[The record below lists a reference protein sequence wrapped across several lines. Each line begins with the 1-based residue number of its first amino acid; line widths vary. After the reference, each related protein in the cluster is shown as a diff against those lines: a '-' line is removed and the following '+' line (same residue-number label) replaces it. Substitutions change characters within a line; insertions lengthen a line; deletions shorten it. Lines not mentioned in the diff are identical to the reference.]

1 MTASTLFA
9 YDRKG
14 NFIVIGDGS
23 EVLVHSGADES
34 PLWRHTCEAA
44 LIGVGATSD
53 AVITLDAEGRLT
65 WWSGKDGQQGEVVS
79 FGAAP
84 RASAVRHDGACAVA
98 LPDSVAIVNRA
109 EERRSISVGDAGA
122 VAWSDNGSRIAV
134 GTDDGRVR
142 VFSGPGFEPKGTAE
156 IGEPVRSIGWNE
168 RGFWIATGGDRVFRI
183 DEGGGSSEQITRASG
198 MTPDC
203 VACSAD
209 GSLFSLRLDPATVV
223 VLAYPSKDTA
233 ATIQYVE
240 RRALGVAFGPV
251 PYVGIGI
258 DSGDGN
264 KINLRTEAVH
274 RTDTHPGRTHN
285 RWLLSVAIEQ
295 GALPAAYRGGASR
308 APASAPEASGATEA
322 RSGGGSNIQLI
333 AGFALVIIGVIILL
347 TRCQ

>member
-44 LIGVGATSD
+44 LVGVGATSD

-65 WWSGKDGQQGEVVS
+65 WWSGKDGQQGEALS
-79 FGAAP
+79 FSATP
-84 RASAVRHDGACAVA
+84 RAFAVRHDGACAVA
-98 LPDSVAIVNRA
+98 VPDSVAVANRA
-109 EERRSISVGDAGA
+109 EERRSIPIENAGA
-122 VAWSDNGSRIAV
+122 VAWSDDGSRLAV

-142 VFSGPGFEPKGTAE
+142 VFLGAGFEPKGTAE
-156 IGEPVRSIGWNE
+156 IGEAVRSIGWNE

-183 DEGGGSSEQITRASG
+183 DADGGSSEQITRSSG

-209 GSLFSLRLDPATVV
+209 GSLFSLRLDPSTVV

-240 RRALGVAFGPV
+240 RRALGVAFGPA

-264 KINLRTEAVH
+264 KINLRTESVH

-285 RWLLSVAIEQ
+285 RWLLSVAIKQ
-295 GALPAAYRGGASR
+295 DSLPPAYRGGANRSS
-308 APASAPEASGATEA
+308 ASAPDAPSSAA
-322 RSGGGSNIQLI
+322 APSGGGSKIQLI
-333 AGFALVIIGVIILL
+333 AGFALVLIGVVILL